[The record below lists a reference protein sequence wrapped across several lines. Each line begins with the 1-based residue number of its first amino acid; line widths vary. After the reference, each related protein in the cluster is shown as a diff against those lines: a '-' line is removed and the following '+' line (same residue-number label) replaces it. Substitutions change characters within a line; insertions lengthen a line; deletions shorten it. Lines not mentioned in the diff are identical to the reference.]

1 MQGPT
6 GETRSEPVQV
16 RCIQCGLAFT
26 LSAKE
31 DQFCSGR
38 CKRES
43 LGVRKKSS
51 ILMVFA
57 IAERMTYTLFAQT
70 GLLVVLTLVPSPPA
84 APNSPVASRM
94 RLAARAARSTTTLRW
109 RYRSP
114 RYHKWSAPLT

>member
-1 MQGPT
+1 MSGIGFQTGRDPTKLMQGPT

-38 CKRES
+38 CKRQS

-51 ILMVFA
+51 ILMVA
-57 IAERMTYTLFAQT
+57 VGLCYLTVKEPLFEPW
-70 GLLVVLTLVPSPPA
+70 LLTL
-84 APNSPVASRM
+84 
-94 RLAARAARSTTTLRW
+94 LATSTAISVGLVLHRATR
-109 RYRSP
+109 
-114 RYHKWSAPLT
+114 